1 MLFWFTGRGVCF
13 RGERSTISL
22 LSIPGN
28 QAWARQESGVACV
41 YKEPGTLQ
49 HTCVHLGTDHTCIH
63 LRKDHTTV
71 CLPFIPAVVRCVTFG
86 SFSWFCVLTIFF
98 TLRLYLSLSLSDSG
112 FHSSPWLHCGS
123 CLQCSALQLQV
134 SGHPDTYN
142 AAYIYMC
149 VCVCVCI

>member
-98 TLRLYLSLSLSDSG
+98 TLRLYLSLSQTVG
-112 FHSSPWLHCGS
+112 FIHHHGYIVVPVCNALH
-123 CLQCSALQLQV
+123 
-134 SGHPDTYN
+134 YN
-142 AAYIYMC
+142 CRSVVILTHIMLHIYMC
-149 VCVCVCI
+149 VCVCVCVCI